1 MPFSISQ
8 EVRDVNKKKVI
19 KVGRSGAKRKKRILI
34 TAGAAGVFLFV
45 SIFFLAGYLQQRS
58 FETSIAE
65 IQAEALTVMENK
77 DEIKPRPADYSGM
90 DVETLEPGTLNVNVQ
105 DQISQFGVGTIEISS
120 IGLKLPVLEGI
131 TQANISIGVGTVKP
145 NQAIGKGNFSLLGH
159 YMTNS
164 GLLLGG
170 LKQVS
175 KGDEIHLTYFDKQAT
190 YRVIESKVIH
200 QSEGEYMLDDP
211 EEPHYLTLLT
221 CDGSRVGTDYR
232 LMVRAELIE

>member
-1 MPFSISQ
+1 MQ
-8 EVRDVNKKKVI
+8 
-19 KVGRSGAKRKKRILI
+19 
-34 TAGAAGVFLFV
+34 T
-45 SIFFLAGYLQQRS
+45 
-58 FETSIAE
+58 
-65 IQAEALTVMENK
+65 EALTMMENK

-105 DQISQFGVGTIEISS
+105 DQISQFGVGTIEIPS
-120 IGLKLPVLEGI
+120 IGLKLPVLEGV

-145 NQAIGKGNFSLLGH
+145 NQEIGKGNFALLGH

-190 YRVIESKVIH
+190 YRVVESKVIH
-200 QSEGEYMLDDP
+200 QSEGKYMLDDP